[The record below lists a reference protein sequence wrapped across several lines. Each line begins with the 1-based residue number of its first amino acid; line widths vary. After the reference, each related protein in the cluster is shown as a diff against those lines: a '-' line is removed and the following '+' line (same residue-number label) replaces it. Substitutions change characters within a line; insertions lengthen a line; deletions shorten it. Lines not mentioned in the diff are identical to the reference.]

1 MSQEFWN
8 DSEFDPELDPE
19 LESEFS
25 GAGYD
30 PEAVRFFDIAHEGAQ
45 VRAIAAAVESGKLAP
60 AQARSLVVIPTD
72 RVARACAHF
81 VAGAAVHPRSS
92 ALAVQQPIMI
102 CDVLPAFVGALDTV
116 VVIGER
122 TDDLRHLQALVD
134 AARRGARTILVAPE
148 RGMLV
153 EETPEDCAVIAPLP
167 GHAGPSPARY
177 ICALEALAGAYGG
190 AGVVAREN
198 LEELAAAL
206 DDILVG
212 LAPDKGEELNV
223 ARQLADV
230 AAGPTIHVGTVAP
243 VVAALWATVGRCTA
257 VLEPEEIPAA
267 QERAGGATET
277 DPFYDPLIDGP
288 RLVGSKVI
296 VWADSV
302 DSAAEAGLHYGPDV
316 FVVRPERAPEHP
328 LGLIARAFA
337 ATAYDPS

>member
-8 DSEFDPELDPE
+8 DSEFEQ
-19 LESEFS
+19 EFS

-30 PEAVRFFDIAHEGAQ
+30 PESVRFFDIAHEGAQ
-45 VRAIAAAVESGKLAP
+45 VRAIAAAVDSGQLAP
-60 AQARSLVVIPTD
+60 TQARSLVVIPTD

-81 VAGAAVHPRSS
+81 VAEQAGGASGQ
-92 ALAVQQPIMI
+92 ALALQQPFMV
-102 CDVLPAFVGALDTV
+102 CDRLPAFVGALDTV

-122 TDDLRHLQALVD
+122 ADDLRHLQALVD

-148 RGMLV
+148 RGVLV
-153 EETPEDCAVIAPLP
+153 EEAPEDCVVIPPLP

-177 ICALEALAGAYGG
+177 ICALEALAGAYGDG
-190 AGVVAREN
+190 GVVVQEHLA
-198 LEELAAAL
+198 ELVAAL

-212 LAPDKGEELNV
+212 LATDKGEELNV

-230 AAGPTIHVGTVAP
+230 AAGPTIHVGAVAP

-267 QERAGGATET
+267 RERAGGQAET

-296 VWADSV
+296 MWADSAA
-302 DSAAEAGLHYGPDV
+302 AAELAFGPDV
-316 FVVRPERAPEHP
+316 FVVRPDRAQEHP
-328 LGLIARAFA
+328 LGLIVRAFA

>member
-8 DSEFDPELDPE
+8 EPG
-19 LESEFS
+19 FS
-25 GAGYD
+25 DAGYD

-45 VRAIAAAVESGKLAP
+45 VRAIAAALESGQLAP
-60 AQARSLVVIPTD
+60 TQARSLVVIPTD

-81 VAGAAVHPRSS
+81 VAGRQQAQP
-92 ALAVQQPIMI
+92 LQQPIMV
-102 CDVLPAFVGALDTV
+102 CNALPAFVGALDTV

-122 TDDLRHLQALVD
+122 TDDLRHLEALVD
-134 AARRGARTILVAPE
+134 AASRGARTILVAPE
-148 RGMLV
+148 RGVLV
-153 EETPEDCAVIAPLP
+153 EEAPEDCAVIAPLP

-177 ICALEALAGAYGG
+177 ICGLEALADAYGG
-190 AGVVAREN
+190 AGVVAQEN

-206 DDILVG
+206 DEILVG

-230 AAGPTIHVGTVAP
+230 AAGPTIHCGQVAP
-243 VVAALWATVGRCTA
+243 VVAELWATVGRCTA

-267 QERAGGATET
+267 RERAGRQSET

-296 VWADSV
+296 MWADSV
-302 DSAAEAGLHYGPDV
+302 DTAAAAELTYGPDV
-316 FVVRPERAPEHP
+316 FVVHPERAQEHP
-328 LGLIARAFA
+328 LGLVARAFA